1 VIRHPTPTHRVVLI
15 TGASTGIGRVTA
27 HDLAARG
34 DTVVAVSRPQGT
46 GAAVADEIRR
56 ATGGDVHHLPADLS
70 LLADARALATA
81 FRERW
86 PRLDALILNAGAY
99 YGRRRETREGIEATW
114 ALNHLG
120 SMVPA
125 VLLADLL
132 IASAPARVIVTS
144 SNAAIG
150 GRIRWDDPEM
160 RTGYVG
166 FRAYAQSKLA
176 NQLLTLE
183 LARRL
188 GGRGVSV
195 HAMHPGFV
203 ATEFGRDAGAAAPL
217 VRLGQ
222 RLFGRT
228 PAQGADTLTH
238 LATAAEA
245 LASTGQYWVDRRSR
259 TMAPGTRE
267 PGAARRLWDLSVLR
281 AGLRASELVHLESS
295 TEPPAAASQPSQ
307 PDTRREPEVAN

>member
-1 VIRHPTPTHRVVLI
+1 
-15 TGASTGIGRVTA
+15 VTA

-34 DTVVAVSRPQGT
+34 DTVVAVSRPRGT

-56 ATGGDVHHLPADLS
+56 TTGGDVHHLPADLS
-70 LLADARALATA
+70 LRADVRALAAA
-81 FRERW
+81 FRDRW
-86 PRLDALILNAGAY
+86 SRLDALVLNAGAF

-120 SMVPA
+120 SMMPA

-144 SNAAIG
+144 SNAAMG
-150 GRIRWDDPEM
+150 GRIRWEDPEM
-160 RTGYVG
+160 RRGYVG

-176 NQLLTLE
+176 NQLLTIE

-188 GGRGVSV
+188 EGRGVSV

-203 ATEFGRDAGAAAPL
+203 ATEFGADAGAATPL

-228 PAQGADTLTH
+228 PAQGADTLTF
-238 LATAAEA
+238 LAVDGEA
-245 LASTGQYWVDRRSR
+245 TASTGRYWVDRRPR
-259 TMAPGTRE
+259 PMAPGTRD
-267 PGAARRLWDLSVLR
+267 PDAARRLWDLSVAR
-281 AGLRASELVHLESS
+281 AGLRPSELVALERGGVA
-295 TEPPAAASQPSQ
+295 TAPPRSDA
-307 PDTRREPEVAN
+307 RREPEVAG